1 METKLSVVSVK
12 AAPAVVQK
20 KIDLLFMQRALE
32 LAVLGR
38 GQVSPN
44 PMVGCVIAT
53 ESGQII
59 GEGWHQ
65 QYGQAHAEVNAI
77 RSVSSANRFLLP
89 TSTAYVTLEPCSHF
103 GKTPPCA
110 DLLIAEN
117 VARVVVGND
126 DPNPLVAGRG
136 LQKLRDAGIEVET
149 GLLAEI
155 GRHLNRRF
163 FTFFEQKRPYIT
175 LKWAETAD
183 GFIAQS
189 DGKPLVVSSLL
200 SRTRSHQWRSQ
211 EDAIL
216 VGTNTAQN
224 DNPRLNVRLWTGRN
238 PLRIVLDPQN
248 RLPKHLH
255 LFDQSQPTLRY
266 ETTDLSFILGDLY
279 QRKVQSIL
287 VEGGAKLLQSFLNQG
302 LFDEIRVFKSLD
314 FVGEGIAAPMLPS
327 NLVLR
332 NKEKISTDWLYQ
344 YTI

>member
-1 METKLSVVSVK
+1 METKLSVVSAE

-20 KIDLLFMQRALE
+20 KIDLLCMQRALQ
-32 LAVLGR
+32 LAVLGQ

-44 PMVGCVIAT
+44 PVVGCVIAT
-53 ESGQII
+53 EWGQII

-117 VARVVVGND
+117 VARVVVCND

-189 DGKPLVVSSLL
+189 DGKPLVISSLL

-224 DNPRLNVRLWTGRN
+224 DNPRLDVRLWTGRN

-248 RLPKHLH
+248 RLPKDLY
-255 LFDQSQPTLRY
+255 LFDQSQSTLHY
-266 ETTDLSFILGDLY
+266 ETTDLRVILGDLY